1 MIFHATKLLGAYVLE
16 LEKLADERG
25 YFARSWCVRDFATHG
40 LDTNLVQCNVSFNQK
55 RGTLRGLHF
64 QLPPFAETKLVR
76 CTRGAIWDVMVD
88 LRPTSPSFLQW
99 VGEELTPSNGKM
111 MYIPKGFAHGFISLV
126 DESEVFYQMSEFFA
140 PDQAR
145 GVRWN
150 DPLFQIT
157 WPIAAQVISAKDR
170 LYGDAQVENFALF
183 SEPEVAE
190 AA

>member
-1 MIFHATKLLGAYVLE
+1 MIFHETKLLGAYVIE

-25 YFARSWCVRDFATHG
+25 YFARSWCVRDFTAHG
-40 LDTNLVQCNVSFNQK
+40 LDTNLVQCNISFNQK

-64 QLPPFAETKLVR
+64 QLPPFGETKLVR

-99 VGEELTPSNGKM
+99 VGEELTPTNGKLL
-111 MYIPKGFAHGFISLV
+111 YIPKGFAHGFISLV

-140 PDQAR
+140 PDHAR
-145 GVRWN
+145 GARWN

-157 WPIAAQVISAKDR
+157 WPIATQVISAKDR
-170 LYGDAQVENFALF
+170 LYGDTHVEDLALF
-183 SEPEVAE
+183 AQAE
-190 AA
+190 A